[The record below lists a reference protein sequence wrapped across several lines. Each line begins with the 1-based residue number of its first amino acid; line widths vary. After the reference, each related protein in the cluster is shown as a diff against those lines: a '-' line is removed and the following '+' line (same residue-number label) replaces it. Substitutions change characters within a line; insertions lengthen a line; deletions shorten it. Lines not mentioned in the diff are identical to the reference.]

1 VTLEQAVALISAIF
15 AIASFALS
23 FAVVQ
28 RQTRLQFES
37 LRSQIDQQIMA
48 WAVEAIDALAD
59 AAQLVKSRGKAWNPD
74 EMADRTSLVC
84 ARLSA
89 IADKGRL
96 IFPNHA
102 HQAHGAEKEIAFQG
116 FRPVV
121 LDCLIFAYAQLERV
135 DPKGVGVDD
144 VACAFIM
151 NCRRL
156 FVSEVQLAIDPRRR
170 QKILAELAVQSRAQ
184 GDCGFDRIAQL
195 AQELEARHPGALDRK
210 RDAKWVADMKAYART
225 L

>member
-1 VTLEQAVALISAIF
+1 MTLEQSIALVSAIF

-28 RQTRLQFES
+28 RQTKLQFES

-48 WAVEAIDALAD
+48 WAVEAIDALSD

-74 EMADRTSLVC
+74 EMADRASLVC

-102 HQAHGAEKEIAFQG
+102 HQAHGADKEIAFQG

-121 LDCLIFAYAQLERV
+121 LDCLIL
-135 DPKGVGVDD
+135 
-144 VACAFIM
+144 
-151 NCRRL
+151 
-156 FVSEVQLAIDPRRR
+156 
-170 QKILAELAVQSRAQ
+170 
-184 GDCGFDRIAQL
+184 
-195 AQELEARHPGALDRK
+195 
-210 RDAKWVADMKAYART
+210 RT
-225 L
+225 LSLSAWTRKALGPTMWRAPSS